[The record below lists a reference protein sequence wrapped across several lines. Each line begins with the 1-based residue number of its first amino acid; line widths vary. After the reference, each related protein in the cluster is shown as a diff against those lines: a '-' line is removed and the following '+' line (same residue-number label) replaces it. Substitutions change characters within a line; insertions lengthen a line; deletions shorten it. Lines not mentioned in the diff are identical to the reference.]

1 MPEAG
6 MRKKAGFTPGF
17 TLVEL
22 LVVIGII
29 ALLVGILLPALS
41 KARQQGNLIW
51 CASNER
57 QIGMAIFQ
65 YAQAYNDHF
74 PIYYW
79 TGAGSSND
87 QGATDWHYLIL
98 PFIKGGSNG
107 LYSGQGAQSLG
118 ALFKDKD
125 TIDSTYVPSGP
136 TAPYPTWDPSQANT
150 YSVLSVLFRFQPG
163 LLTNPTTC
171 VPPPANGPINP
182 GSIPM
187 KLEQVKRAG
196 EIIMLGD
203 AALIGNQGLTSP
215 LTGTWQS
222 DADFWE
228 LQNNQFQLYW
238 ATPNIQQIQQLI
250 DPLGPDAGL
259 NKDWQTYSA
268 MEGATGPNNSQGND
282 LRFRHLNNTTANF
295 LFVDGHVDT
304 FHWKKPGSGGTDL
317 QFKNFMLDDNRAQ
330 DLHWAPGVTP
340 Y

>member
-6 MRKKAGFTPGF
+6 MSKRKGF

-29 ALLVGILLPALS
+29 AVLVGILLPALS
-41 KARQQGNLIW
+41 RAREQANLVW

-57 QIGMAIFQ
+57 QIGLAIFQ
-65 YAQAYNDHF
+65 YAEANNDRF

-79 TGAGSSND
+79 DGAGTPQNS
-87 QGATDWHYLIL
+87 GATDWHYLLL
-98 PFIKGGSNG
+98 PYLKGGSNG

-125 TIDSTYVPSGP
+125 TIDGTYVPTSS
-136 TAPYPTWDPSQANT
+136 TAPDANYDPSQVLT
-150 YSVLSVLFRFQPG
+150 YSVLTVLFRFEPG

-171 VPPPANGPINP
+171 VAPPPNGPLNCGASP
-182 GSIPM
+182 L
-187 KLEQVKRAG
+187 KVEQVKRPG

-203 AALIGNQGLTSP
+203 AALIGNEGLTAT

-228 LQNNQFQLYW
+228 LQNNQMQLW
-238 ATPNIQQIQQLI
+238 WCTPDVQEIQSLI
-250 DPLGPDAGL
+250 DPQGPDAGL
-259 NKDWQTYSA
+259 NKDWLTYTA
-268 MEGATGPNNSQGND
+268 MESATGSNNSAGND
-282 LRFRHLNNTTANF
+282 LRFRHMNNSTANF

-304 FHWKKPGSGGTDL
+304 FHWKKPGTGGTDL
-317 QFKNFMLDDNRAQ
+317 QFKNFMLDDTRPG
-330 DLHWAPGVTP
+330 DLHWATGVTP

>member
-1 MPEAG
+1 
-6 MRKKAGFTPGF
+6 MRKKAGF

-29 ALLVGILLPALS
+29 ALLLGILLPALS
-41 KARQQGNLIW
+41 HARQQANLVW

-57 QIGMAIFQ
+57 QIGLAIFE
-65 YAQAYNDHF
+65 YAEAYNDSF

-79 TGAGSSND
+79 DGSGSTND
-87 QGATDWHYLIL
+87 AGATDWHYLIL
-98 PFIKGGSNG
+98 PFLKSGSNG

-136 TAPYPTWDPSQANT
+136 GAPYYPSFDPSQANT
-150 YSVLSVLFRFQPG
+150 YSVLTVLFRFEPG
-163 LLTNPTTC
+163 LLINPTTC
-171 VPPPANGPINP
+171 QPPPANGPLDC
-182 GSIPM
+182 GAVPM
-187 KLEQVKRAG
+187 KLEQVKRPG

-203 AALIGNQGLTSP
+203 AALIGNEGLSGS

-228 LQNNQFQLYW
+228 LQNDQCNLHW
-238 ATPNIQQIQQLI
+238 ATPLSEIMLI
-250 DPLGPDAGL
+250 EGLKNPLGPDAGL
-259 NKDWQTYSA
+259 NKDWLNYTA
-268 MEGATGPNNSQGND
+268 MEGAAGPNNSYGND

-317 QFKNFMLDDNRAQ
+317 QWKNFLLDDTRPG
-330 DLHWAPGVTP
+330 DLHWVNPANA